1 MLSGDV
7 PRVDARSLLAVR
19 PAGHGQARS
28 AARGLHVCAPPLRL
42 YPLRDRP
49 LDDDRHTRGR
59 ARKHDCAEGR
69 DAQAVCLGPRSERA
83 PAPGR
88 SPAQGPRRVPGA
100 PLDGRGRQFQDH
112 GWRRE
117 PAALRPAPQLD
128 MQVLFWSQ
136 SQCALHIE
144 SVADMLESNRAAFGA
159 DRRMDYVPLFIGS
172 DDNCRYAS
180 GSIRHAMQARQKGRR
195 AAR

>member
-1 MLSGDV
+1 
-7 PRVDARSLLAVR
+7 
-19 PAGHGQARS
+19 
-28 AARGLHVCAPPLRL
+28 
-42 YPLRDRP
+42 
-49 LDDDRHTRGR
+49 
-59 ARKHDCAEGR
+59 
-69 DAQAVCLGPRSERA
+69 
-83 PAPGR
+83 
-88 SPAQGPRRVPGA
+88 
-100 PLDGRGRQFQDH
+100 
-112 GWRRE
+112 
-117 PAALRPAPQLD
+117 